1 MSVHKSTK
9 MFNEIKLIGNIRV
22 LEPEDKKTRIRD
34 RLDEMRSTLLEETAL
49 IQRNH
54 SNNGNR
60 SQSCNPYVSVRLVPD
75 IDGTRFRLNG
85 APKVKTK
92 IQEGT
97 LFPL

>member
-1 MSVHKSTK
+1 MII
-9 MFNEIKLIGNIRV
+9 FIREIGDIRL
-22 LEPEDKKTRIRD
+22 LEPEDKMTRIRD
-34 RLDEMRSTLLEETAL
+34 RFDEMRSTLLEETAL
-49 IQRNH
+49 MQRNH
-54 SNNGNR
+54 STNGNR

-92 IQEGT
+92 IQEST